1 MQVAISYIV
10 MLVYI
15 ALALGYLPADARPW
29 AVLVTG
35 RASLGLGGVAIV
47 LAAVASALG
56 LCSLFGMWSTLI
68 IMEVRPAHLEEPFS
82 IRASLTCITFRS
94 SQQHDAVVD
103 TASALAA
110 SPASSMQSLHLV
122 LYASGAGAPAGLFGS
137 CCICDYHN
145 QHMVA

>member
-15 ALALGYLPADARPW
+15 ALALGYLPAGARPW

-47 LAAVASALG
+47 LAAVAGALG

-68 IMEVRPAHLEEPFS
+68 IMEVRPADLEDPFS
-82 IRASLTCITFRS
+82 VRASLTCTHCSPVS
-94 SQQHDAVVD
+94 SMMSVV
-103 TASALAA
+103 APVSALATP
-110 SPASSMQSLHLV
+110 PAASMQTLRLV
-122 LYASGAGAPAGLFGS
+122 LYASGAGAPLGLVG
-137 CCICDYHN
+137 
-145 QHMVA
+145 

>member
-15 ALALGYLPADARPW
+15 ALALGYLPAGARPW

-47 LAAVASALG
+47 LAAVAGALG

-68 IMEVRPAHLEEPFS
+68 IMEVRPAHLEDPFS
-82 IRASLTCITFRS
+82 IRASLTCTKFQS
-94 SQQHDAVVD
+94 SQQYDERGGNCERIGNAPCTELADAPSGPVCFWSRC
-103 TASALAA
+103 ASRPGWL
-110 SPASSMQSLHLV
+110 M
-122 LYASGAGAPAGLFGS
+122 LY
-137 CCICDYHN
+137 
-145 QHMVA
+145 V